1 MQLDPPDW
9 RTAALLLMW
18 VASACP
24 PVTADTGPGAPTTG
38 GRIELTLGDYRFTPP
53 HFEVTAASP
62 VALVLRNRDTLT
74 PHNFTLKDAAGNL
87 DIDTARH
94 VMDYLMELNRQG
106 STVIMATH
114 DLYLLDTHPGDI
126 FRLHAGALAEEFH
139 LVSGR
144 ERAVAEEGADGAEI

>member
-18 VASACP
+18 VASGCP

-38 GRIELTLGDYRFTPP
+38 GRIELTLGDYRFTPQ

-87 DIDTARH
+87 DIDTDVPAGQ
-94 VMDYLMELNRQG
+94 EL
-106 STVIMATH
+106 TVEFT
-114 DLYLLDTHPGDI
+114 P
-126 FRLHAGALAEEFH
+126 RVAGTYTFFCDKKLPFMKSH
-139 LVSGR
+139 R
-144 ERAVAEEGADGAEI
+144 ERGMQGTLTVTPAR